1 MDNAAANPIIVFLMC
16 VARCMIPVLILLG
29 VSYLLRRFGFIKT
42 LPPPPDEYNQH
53 DDNDPLEEGGHLHEN
68 KA

>member
-1 MDNAAANPIIVFLMC
+1 MDNASANPIIVFLLC
-16 VARCMIPVLILLG
+16 VARCLIPVLILLG

-42 LPPPPDEYNQH
+42 PPPPPDEYDALDGN
-53 DDNDPLEEGGHLHEN
+53 NPLEEGGLVHEN